1 MAEHG
6 RTPIDSDADDAPAPP
21 PPTGL
26 RLTPLDPHFLGG
38 PYPLLA
44 ELRAHEPVHRDV
56 ELNRW
61 VITSHEQAALVL
73 RDDGLLT
80 DPTKGHR
87 GTFAH
92 WRGQLDLRYPQLAP
106 FADDREHSRLRDLID
121 DAFGPAAVER
131 FKPRIGAIVTSLLDD
146 LEVSE
151 FEVESIGRYASP
163 IATRVMAEYLG
174 IDPTPFRQIRRLT
187 DTAFAAF
194 FNPFRND
201 DEAHAGKLADAE
213 IEAMMRTAVAAHRS
227 TPMDDAIGAM
237 IRAAEGTRTRDDEIV
252 SVSNLLLV
260 LGCVNTADFI
270 ANGIRAFLQNTRQL
284 TKLRDR
290 HDLVPSA
297 VEEVL
302 RFDSPVLGAVRIADR
317 DMRVGTCP
325 VRRGETIAISIAGA
339 NRDDRAHPNPDRFDI
354 ERADTPH
361 IAFGAGRHACP
372 GEALAR
378 AVATEALVGIITQ
391 FPQLELSPRGW
402 EFASVPEFRRMKYF
416 WIRT

>member
-6 RTPIDSDADDAPAPP
+6 RTPIDTDADDAPTP

-38 PYPLLA
+38 PYSLLA

-56 ELNRW
+56 ELNRC
-61 VITSHEQAALVL
+61 VITSHEHAAALL
-73 RDDGLLT
+73 YDDSLLT
-80 DPTKGHR
+80 DPAKGHR

-92 WRGQLDLRYPQLAP
+92 WRGQLDLRYPQPAP
-106 FADDREHSRLRDLID
+106 FMDDREHSRLRHLVG

-131 FKPRIGAIVTSLLDD
+131 FKPRIKAIVASLLDD

-151 FEVESIGRYASP
+151 FEVESIGRYAAP

-187 DTAFAAF
+187 DTSFAAF
-194 FNPFRND
+194 FNPFRNE
-201 DEAHAGKLADAE
+201 DEAYAGKLADQE
-213 IEAMMRTAVAAHRS
+213 IETTLRTAVAAHRS
-227 TPMDDAIGAM
+227 APADDAIGAM
-237 IRAAEGTRTRDDEIV
+237 VLAAENTDARDEEIV
-252 SVSNLLLV
+252 AVSNLLLV
-260 LGCVNTADFI
+260 LGCVNTTDFI
-270 ANGIRAFLQNTRQL
+270 ANGMRAFLQNTRQL

-290 HDLVPSA
+290 PDLLPSA

-302 RFDSPVLGAVRIADR
+302 RFDSPVLGVVRIADR
-317 DMRVGTCP
+317 DMRVGACP
-325 VRRGETIAISIAGA
+325 IRRGETIAISIAGA

-361 IAFGAGRHACP
+361 LAFGAGRHACP

-378 AVATEALVGIITQ
+378 TVATDALVGIITQ

-402 EFASVPEFRRMKYF
+402 EFAAVPEFRRMKYF